1 MTVTHDYKIEKLALP
16 ANDTDVTQLARVL
29 VDAVESGAAVSFL
42 APLAL
47 ERAEAW
53 WRSTLSAAH
62 PNAIFLV
69 ARDGEEII
77 GCVQLHP
84 AWAPNQPHRADI
96 AKLLVHRKHRGAGL
110 GRRLMEGIEE
120 AARRAGFGLLTLDAK
135 AGGTA
140 EKLYRNLG
148 WTVAG
153 SIPAYAFDS
162 DGTPH
167 DTVIFY
173 KPVQLENSKPPH

>member
-1 MTVTHDYKIEKLALP
+1 MTHEYTIEKLALP
-16 ANDTDVTQLARVL
+16 VSDADVRQLAELL
-29 VDAVESGAAVSFL
+29 VDAVHSGAAVSFL
-42 APLAL
+42 APLSVEL
-47 ERAEAW
+47 AEAW
-53 WRSTLSAAH
+53 WRSTISGAR
-62 PNAIFLV
+62 PGAIFLV
-69 ARDGEEII
+69 ARAGSGIV
-77 GCVQLHP
+77 GTVQLHP

-96 AKLLVHRKHRGAGL
+96 AKLLVRRENRGAGL
-110 GRRLMEGIEE
+110 GRRLMESIEE
-120 AARRAGFGLLTLDAK
+120 TARLSGFGLLTLDAK

-173 KPVQLENSKPPH
+173 KQVQPANSGQP

>member
-1 MTVTHDYKIEKLALP
+1 MGEFKIEKLALP
-16 ANDTDVTQLARVL
+16 VSDADVRQLAELL

-42 APLAL
+42 APLSAEL
-47 ERAEAW
+47 AEAW
-53 WRSTLSAAH
+53 WRSTISGAR
-62 PNAIFLV
+62 PGAIFLV
-69 ARDGEEII
+69 ARDANGIV
-77 GCVQLHP
+77 GTVQLHP

-96 AKLLVHRKHRGAGL
+96 AKLLVRRQNRGAGL
-110 GRRLMEGIEE
+110 GRRLMENIEE
-120 AARRAGFGLLTLDAK
+120 AARHHGFGLLTLDAK

-148 WTVAG
+148 WSVAG

-173 KPVQLENSKPPH
+173 KQVQPASHSPLP